1 MAKTINDLS
10 ELKNLMRPQQKPAE
24 TPAKKSA
31 EDAKKQPNNIVPKVD
46 NGILHSYIR
55 HIVENSDIYDMMKDT
70 EADGKSFSAFA
81 ASVTD
86 DLSKDL
92 IEYFACCFFEGEYSQ
107 LDIFAIQCEDG
118 KRKNPSAEA
127 SILGHTVSMTY
138 EQEFMLLSELF
149 SIALLID
156 KRMDDHP
163 EEVQFYYSPN
173 SNPNIKKP
181 KPDENIPTSSG
192 NAPVLRYQ
200 GSTTEY
206 SFHNRGIK
214 TNKGEAQ
221 KAKQKKAGT
230 RPTPT
235 QTEFPKVDLS
245 NKVRTKPKAHQ
256 GIVSSPSMK
265 RRSFSSHIATEGVW
279 GRIASYGGT
288 HGPLIRINAGH
299 GR

>member
-1 MAKTINDLS
+1 MAKTVNDLS
-10 ELKNLMRPQQKPAE
+10 ELKNLLKPQHNPVA
-24 TPAKKSA
+24 TPVHKCSEGAKAQSFKINPKS
-31 EDAKKQPNNIVPKVD
+31 D

-55 HIVENSDIYDMMKDT
+55 HIIENSDIYDMMKDT
-70 EADGKSFSAFA
+70 EAGGKSFSALA
-81 ASVTD
+81 SSVTD

-92 IEYFACCFFEGEYSQ
+92 IEYFAYCFFEGEYSQ
-107 LDIFAIQCEDG
+107 LDTFAIQCEDG
-118 KRKNPSAEA
+118 KRKTPSAEA

-138 EQEFMLLSELF
+138 EQEFKLLSELF

-206 SFHNRGIK
+206 SSHNRGTK
-214 TNKGEAQ
+214 TNKSEGQ
-221 KAKQKKAGT
+221 KEKQKKAGT
-230 RPTPT
+230 KPTPT

-245 NKVRTKPKAHQ
+245 NKVRTKSKAHQ

>member
-1 MAKTINDLS
+1 MAKTVNDLS
-10 ELKNLMRPQQKPAE
+10 ELKNLLKPQHNPVTSPVQKCSE
-24 TPAKKSA
+24 GAKTQSFKNKPKS
-31 EDAKKQPNNIVPKVD
+31 D

-55 HIVENSDIYDMMKDT
+55 RIIENSDIYDMMKDT
-70 EADGKSFSAFA
+70 EAGGKSFSALA
-81 ASVTD
+81 TSVD
-86 DLSKDL
+86 DELSRDL
-92 IEYFACCFFEGEYSQ
+92 IEYFACCFFEGEYAQ
-107 LDIFAIQCEDG
+107 LDTFAIQCEDG
-118 KRKNPSAEA
+118 KRKSPFAEA

-138 EQEFMLLSELF
+138 EQEFKLLSELF

-156 KRMDDHP
+156 KRMDERQ
-163 EEVQFYYSPN
+163 EEIQFYYSPN
-173 SNPNIKKP
+173 SNPNIKKN
-181 KPDENIPTSSG
+181 KPEENVSNPSD
-192 NAPVLRYQ
+192 NVPVLRYQ

-206 SFHNRGIK
+206 SSHNRGTK
-214 TNKGEAQ
+214 TNKSKGQ
-221 KAKQKKAGT
+221 KEKQKKAGT
-230 RPTPT
+230 KPTPT

-245 NKVRTKPKAHQ
+245 NKVRTKSKAHQ

>member
-10 ELKNLMRPQQKPAE
+10 ELKNLIGPQQNPVE
-24 TPAKKSA
+24 TPIKKCV
-31 EDAKKQPNNIVPKVD
+31 EDAQKQSNKVVSNGE

-70 EADGKSFSAFA
+70 EADGKSFSALA
-81 ASVTD
+81 SSVTD
-86 DLSKDL
+86 DLAKDL

-107 LDIFAIQCEDG
+107 LDTFAIQCEDG
-118 KRKNPSAEA
+118 NRKNPSAEA

-138 EQEFMLLSELF
+138 EQEFKLLSELF

-156 KRMDDHP
+156 KRIDDHP
-163 EEVQFYYSPN
+163 EEVQFYYCPN
-173 SNPNIKKP
+173 SNPNIKRTKTE
-181 KPDENIPTSSG
+181 ENVHTSSDKT
-192 NAPVLRYQ
+192 PVLRYQ
-200 GSTTEY
+200 GSTTDY
-206 SFHNRGIK
+206 SFHNRGANADRGKATKARQKSAPSISAPHK
-214 TNKGEAQ
+214 TEY
-221 KAKQKKAGT
+221 
-230 RPTPT
+230 
-235 QTEFPKVDLS
+235 PKVELS
-245 NKVRTKPKAHQ
+245 NKFRPKQKSHR

-288 HGPLIRINAGH
+288 NGPLIRINAGH

>member
-10 ELKNLMRPQQKPAE
+10 ELKNLMGPQQKPAE

-92 IEYFACCFFEGEYSQ
+92 IEYFACCFFEGEYAQ
-107 LDIFAIQCEDG
+107 LDTFAIQCEDG
-118 KRKNPSAEA
+118 KRKSPFAEA

-138 EQEFMLLSELF
+138 EQEFKLLSELF

-156 KRMDDHP
+156 KRMDERQ
-163 EEVQFYYSPN
+163 EEIQFYYSPN
-173 SNPNIKKP
+173 SNPNIKKSN
-181 KPDENIPTSSG
+181 PDDNVPVSSD

-200 GSTTEY
+200 GSTTDY
-206 SFHNRGIK
+206 SFLKRGK
-214 TNKGEAQ
+214 VANGSKAQ
-221 KAKQKKAGT
+221 KTKQKS
-230 RPTPT
+230 TPSKT
-235 QTEFPKVDLS
+235 TPPKTEYPKVDLS
-245 NKVRTKPKAHQ
+245 NKTRPNQKRHQ
-256 GIVSSPSMK
+256 GVVSSPSMK
-265 RRSFSSHIATEGVW
+265 RRSFSLHIATEGVW

-288 HGPLIRINAGH
+288 NGPLIRINAGH